1 MSTLSERYI
10 WAVTRSIPEKQRTEI
25 EPELAELIADSVEAQ
40 IESGTPEATAEHAAL
55 VQLGDPTRLASR
67 YTGSPLHLIGP
78 NYYPQW
84 LRLLKTL
91 AAIVLPIA
99 AIAVGIGSFLSTHDV
114 GEAIGSAVAV
124 TISVAVHL
132 AFWTTLVFALVERS
146 EQRSGTK
153 TSSMKFAEWT
163 PEMLPQTPANKQSR
177 AALSEMVASLAF
189 LALFIGWIFW
199 QHFASPLTDAGGEP
213 IPVFNPAL
221 GLLWALWFV
230 AILVLEMVFAVWL
243 YQRGRWTFTLATA
256 NLALNL
262 AFAIPGLWLLTTGQ
276 LINPEFVS
284 TILKISNLEGDAT
297 LSNVMT
303 AFVPIIG
310 VTVVAFAVWDVV
322 AGYVKAW
329 QAR

>member
-10 WAVTRSIPEKQRTEI
+10 WAATRSIPEKQRTEI

-99 AIAVGIGSFLSTHDV
+99 AIAVGIGSYLSTNDP
-114 GEAIGSAVAV
+114 GEAIGAAVAV

-177 AALSEMVASLAF
+177 AALSEMVVSLAF
-189 LALFIGWIFW
+189 LTLFIGWIFW
-199 QHFASPLTDAGGEP
+199 QHFASPLKDASGEP
-213 IPVFNPAL
+213 VSLVSPEL
-221 GLLWALWFV
+221 GLPWALWFV
-230 AILVLEMVFAVWL
+230 AIIALEMAFAVWL
-243 YQRGRWTFTLATA
+243 YRQGRWTFTLATA

-262 AFAIPGLWLLTTGQ
+262 AFAVPGLWLLTTSQ
-276 LINPEFVS
+276 LINPDFVS
-284 TILKISNLEGDAT
+284 TILTASTLEGETTIA
-297 LSNVMT
+297 NIMT
-303 AFVPIIG
+303 AFIPIIG